1 MCLFKNSTTYVKNL
15 LAVKFNAVLNES
27 NKMLVTNSLEM
38 QEVNGRTQ
46 LFDTFIKEYPN
57 TLFATSNGF

>member
-1 MCLFKNSTTYVKNL
+1 MCLFKNFSTYVKNL
-15 LAVKFNAVLNES
+15 LALKFNAVLNES

-46 LFDTFIKEYPN
+46 LFDTFIKEYP
-57 TLFATSNGF
+57 